1 METIKC
7 KSCGAVQEAKNEGF
21 SLSAKGKVGNIDDA
35 GKFKCDFCGSAIE
48 LQQSKDFYRE
58 IVKSEFGNFLMMA
71 ETAEEATNYDE
82 ATKYYNKILEKDTS
96 YSDAWLG
103 KGNCMIYSSTIG
115 DIRMKEALT
124 YWKNAIKFAENQD
137 PMKLRVGKE
146 INNVINTFF
155 PNLLN
160 YYYEFSSLDD
170 SYGELAS
177 RFLVLEEAINYATQI
192 CPNESEFFQTGFNL
206 CELVITAPGASAKTE
221 QYAAAGKIA
230 ANLLSGNKYAAQSNQ
245 DDYSRA
251 KERKN
256 QIKKFGD
263 IIKVIEDKYF
273 NGLVRLGS
281 KNEDYKRTTTIST
294 NLVDQRIYKAFE
306 KEFIISILVF
316 IVLYFFLII
325 PFDLNFIILI
335 ISYFLYYFLSF
346 TKRCKKELGMNYFE
360 ARSNSKHRRLHV

>member
-7 KSCGAVQEAKNEGF
+7 KSCGAVQEVNNEGF

-35 GKFKCDFCGSAIE
+35 GKFKCDFCGSSIE

-124 YWKNAIKFAENQD
+124 YWKNAVKFAENQE

-160 YYYEFSSLDD
+160 HYNEFSGLDD
-170 SYGELAS
+170 SYAELAG
-177 RFLVLEEAINYATQI
+177 RFLILEGAIDYATEL
-192 CPNESEFFQTGFNL
+192 CPNEPEFFQTGFDL
-206 CELVITAPGASAKTE
+206 CELVIKAPGADAISA
-221 QYAAAGKIA
+221 QYAAAGKIV
-230 ANLLSGNKYAAQSNQ
+230 ANLITGNKYAAQSNQ
-245 DDYSRA
+245 DNYLSA

-256 QIKKFGD
+256 EIKEFGD
-263 IIKVIEDKYF
+263 IIKVVENKYF
-273 NGLVRLGS
+273 NGLVRLGF
-281 KNEDYKRTTTIST
+281 KNEDDTRTTAY
-294 NLVDQRIYKAFE
+294 DE
-306 KEFIISILVF
+306 KIVKQKSGFKIILAIGGVSGL
-316 IVLYFFLII
+316 FFLMFFLTNYPFLAIFAGFFSII
-325 PFDLNFIILI
+325 FLIMLLILLI
-335 ISYFLYYFLSF
+335 
-346 TKRCKKELGMNYFE
+346 KKIVILLRE
-360 ARSNSKHRRLHV
+360 

>member
-7 KSCGAVQEAKNEGF
+7 KSCGAVQEVNNDGF

-35 GKFKCDFCGSAIE
+35 GKFKCDFCGSSIE

-124 YWKNAIKFAENQD
+124 YWKNAIKFAENQE

-160 YYYEFSSLDD
+160 HYNEFSGLDD
-170 SYGELAS
+170 SYGELAG
-177 RFLVLEEAINYATQI
+177 RFLVLEEAIDYATQI
-192 CPNESEFFQTGFNL
+192 CPNEPEFFQTGFDL
-206 CELVITAPGASAKTE
+206 CELVIKAPGAGATSAK
-221 QYAAAGKIA
+221 YAAAGKIA
-230 ANLLSGNKYAAQSNQ
+230 ANILTGNKYATQSNQ
-245 DDYSRA
+245 EDYSRA

-256 QIKKFGD
+256 QIKRFGD
-263 IIKVIEDKYF
+263 IIKVEENKYF
-273 NGLVRLGS
+273 NGLVRLGI
-281 KNEDYKRTTTIST
+281 KNSDVTRTTVHEEVIVQSPKLKKY
-294 NLVDQRIYKAFE
+294 NELLFLAIIIIFLIYK
-306 KEFIISILVF
+306 
-316 IVLYFFLII
+316 FF
-325 PFDLNFIILI
+325 
-335 ISYFLYYFLSF
+335 
-346 TKRCKKELGMNYFE
+346 
-360 ARSNSKHRRLHV
+360 A

>member
-7 KSCGAVQEAKNEGF
+7 KSCGAVQEVNNE
-21 SLSAKGKVGNIDDA
+21 ATI
-35 GKFKCDFCGSAIE
+35 CDFCGSAIE

-71 ETAEEATNYDE
+71 ETAEEATNYEE

-124 YWKNAIKFAENQD
+124 YWKNAIKFSENQE

-160 YYYEFSSLDD
+160 HYNEFSGLDD
-170 SYGELAS
+170 SYLELAS
-177 RFLVLEEAINYATQI
+177 RFLTLEEAIDYATQL
-192 CPNESEFFQTGFNL
+192 CPNELEFFQTGFNL
-206 CELVITAPGASAKTE
+206 CELVIKAPGASAKTE
-221 QYAAAGKIA
+221 QYAAVGKIA
-230 ANLLSGNKYAAQSNQ
+230 GNLLTGNKYAAQGNQ

-251 KERKN
+251 IERKN
-256 QIKKFGD
+256 QINKFGN
-263 IIKVIEDKYF
+263 IIKVVEDKYF
-273 NGLVRLGS
+273 NGLVRLGF
-281 KNEDYKRTTTIST
+281 KNADDTRTAVYTRTAVS
-294 NLVDQRIYKAFE
+294 NENFSEKGVD
-306 KEFIISILVF
+306 SS
-316 IVLYFFLII
+316 
-325 PFDLNFIILI
+325 IILMVGAI
-335 ISYFLYYFLSF
+335 IIFSLFILGHSFFAIIAIIIVVILYS
-346 TKRCKKELGMNYFE
+346 KK
-360 ARSNSKHRRLHV
+360 K